1 MRQILTKSVYAL
13 LVLGGTMGAISGNQS
28 KVAPPSAPEIMPLP
42 RQTVATNT
50 IHHKKQSG
58 NHYQVGMA
66 SWYGGFFHG
75 RLTANGE
82 VYDMYDFTAA
92 HLELPLGTYIKVT
105 NLANKRSVVVR
116 VNDRGPVIPGRI
128 LDLSYGAARS
138 LGIAEKG
145 VQKVQ
150 IDIVEPSKAKLALAK
165 QPYLPQ

>member
-1 MRQILTKSVYAL
+1 VRQILTNSVYAL
-13 LVLGGTMGAISGNQS
+13 LLLGGTMGAIPAHQML
-28 KVAPPSAPEIMPLP
+28 APPSAPEILPLP
-42 RQTVATNT
+42 RPAEPVK
-50 IHHKKQSG
+50 HVSKKPG
-58 NHYQVGMA
+58 DAYQVGLA

-105 NLANKRSVVVR
+105 NLSNHRSVVVR

-138 LGIAEKG
+138 LGMENKG
-145 VQKVQ
+145 VQKIR
-150 IDIVEPSKAKLALAK
+150 IDIVKPEQAKLALAM
-165 QPYLPQ
+165 QPYIPQ